1 MGFLNQHFRDVQMW
15 SKEKQVEWLNLG
27 GQISVLIQSLAY
39 CLPKLFRG
47 IFIIFN
53 YVHVYESVGI
63 CVCEV
68 LVPAEVWGDLK
79 LEFQAVVS
87 FQ

>member
-1 MGFLNQHFRDVQMW
+1 MQVRG
-15 SKEKQVEWLNLG
+15 KEKQVERLYIG

-39 CLPKLFRG
+39 CLHKLFRG

-63 CVCEV
+63 CM
-68 LVPAEVWGDLK
+68 
-79 LEFQAVVS
+79 
-87 FQ
+87 